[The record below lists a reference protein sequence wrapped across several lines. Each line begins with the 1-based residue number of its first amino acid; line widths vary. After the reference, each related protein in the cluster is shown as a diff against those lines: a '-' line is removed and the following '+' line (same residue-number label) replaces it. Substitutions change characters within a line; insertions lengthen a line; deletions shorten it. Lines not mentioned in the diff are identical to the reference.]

1 MIINLPPLES
11 ELFQSWEKHIEE
23 HPELKNS
30 PEFVRKNY
38 ERALDDLYT
47 GIIFLA
53 SF

>member
-11 ELFQSWEKHIEE
+11 ELFPSWEKHVEE

-30 PEFVRKNY
+30 REIVRKNY
-38 ERALDDLYT
+38 EKTLDDFYT